1 MDTLTSIKVFR
12 QVVESGHFVAAAEHL
27 NLSTAN
33 VSKHVMS
40 LEKRLG
46 VRLLNR
52 SSRALSLTE
61 PGRVYFERSKTIVD
75 EMETAEL
82 ELGSLNTTPRGTLRI
97 SCPSWFATQQI
108 ADTLA
113 LYRRTYPDVIVD
125 ISFEDR
131 IVDLVQEGYDLA
143 LRVIRYPESLPA
155 DQVARP
161 VRQMVFHVGASREYI
176 KRNGA
181 PKSLQDLAS
190 HDMVAVGNLSSWVFE
205 NAAGKREVP
214 ARTVIRFRSMA
225 GVAHAVAAGMGL
237 ARLPAHF
244 FKDPQFKDILT
255 PVLTDHPVWQ
265 TTLYIVYASR
275 KFIPLKIRTFADLL
289 LLLEVARRKETQQR
303 RRAPLEVGVS
313 ATNESSRS
321 RSRSSLAL
329 MASVV

>member
-1 MDTLTSIKVFR
+1 MDTLTSMKVFR
-12 QVVESGHFVAAAEHL
+12 QIVESGSFVAAAEHF
-27 NLSTAN
+27 NFSTAN
-33 VSKHVMS
+33 VSKHVVS

-61 PGRVYFERSKTIVD
+61 PGRVYFERAKTIVD
-75 EMETAEL
+75 ELETAEL

-97 SCPSWFATQQI
+97 TCPSWFATQRI

-113 LYRRTYPDVIVD
+113 LYRQTYPDVVVD
-125 ISFEDR
+125 VSFEDR
-131 IVDLVQEGYDLA
+131 IVDLIQEGYDLA
-143 LRVIRYPESLPA
+143 LRVTPHPESLPA

-161 VRQMVFHVGASREYI
+161 VRQLVFYVGASREYI

-181 PKSLQDLAS
+181 PKSLQDLGS
-190 HDMVAVGNLSSWVFE
+190 HDLVAVGNLSSWVFE
-205 NAAGKREVP
+205 NADGKREVP
-214 ARTVIRFRSMA
+214 ARTVIRYRSMA

-244 FKDPQFKDILT
+244 FKDPQFKDVLT

-275 KFIPLKIRTFADLL
+275 KFVPLKIRTFADF
-289 LLLEVARRKETQQR
+289 LLLELARREETR
-303 RRAPLEVGVS
+303 HHRCAPLLGVGVS
-313 ATNESSRS
+313 TTNGSSRS
-321 RSRSSLAL
+321 LLAF
-329 MASVV
+329 MPRVV

>member
-1 MDTLTSIKVFR
+1 MDTLTSMKVFL
-12 QVVESGHFVAAAEHL
+12 QVVESGRFVAAAEHL

-75 EMETAEL
+75 ELETTEL

-97 SCPSWFATQQI
+97 TCPSWLATQRI

-113 LYRRTYPDVIVD
+113 LYRQTYPDVVVD
-125 ISFEDR
+125 VSFEDR
-131 IVDLVQEGYDLA
+131 IVDLIQEGYDLA
-143 LRVIRYPESLPA
+143 LRVTPHPESLPA

-161 VRQMVFHVGASREYI
+161 VRQMVFYVGASREYI

-181 PKSLQDLAS
+181 PKSLQDLGS
-190 HDMVAVGNLSSWVFE
+190 HDLVAVGNLSSWVFE
-205 NAAGKREVP
+205 SADGKREVP
-214 ARTVIRFRSMA
+214 ARTVIRYHSMA

-244 FKDPQFKDILT
+244 FKDPQFKDVLT

-275 KFIPLKIRTFADLL
+275 KFVPLKIRTFADF
-289 LLLEVARRKETQQR
+289 LLLELARREETRQR
-303 RRAPLEVGVS
+303 RCAPLLGVGVS
-313 ATNESSRS
+313 TTNGSSRS
-321 RSRSSLAL
+321 RLAF
-329 MASVV
+329 MAPVA

>member
-1 MDTLTSIKVFR
+1 MDTLTSMKVFL
-12 QVVESGHFVAAAEHL
+12 QVVESGRFVAAAEHL

-75 EMETAEL
+75 ELETTEL

-97 SCPSWFATQQI
+97 TCPSWLATQRI

-113 LYRRTYPDVIVD
+113 LYRQTYPDVVVD
-125 ISFEDR
+125 VSFEDR
-131 IVDLVQEGYDLA
+131 IVDLIQEGYDLA
-143 LRVIRYPESLPA
+143 LRVTPHPESLPA

-161 VRQMVFHVGASREYI
+161 VRQMVFYVGASREYI

-181 PKSLQDLAS
+181 PKSLQDLGS
-190 HDMVAVGNLSSWVFE
+190 HDLVAVGNLSSWVFE
-205 NAAGKREVP
+205 SADGKREVP
-214 ARTVIRFRSMA
+214 ARTVIRCHSMA

-237 ARLPAHF
+237 ARLPAHL
-244 FKDPQFKDILT
+244 FKDPQFKDVLT
-255 PVLTDHPVWQ
+255 PVLTEHPVWQ
-265 TTLYIVYASR
+265 TTLYILYASR
-275 KFIPLKIRTFADLL
+275 KFVPLKIRTFADF
-289 LLLEVARRKETQQR
+289 LLLELARREETRQR
-303 RRAPLEVGVS
+303 RCEPLLGVGVS
-313 ATNESSRS
+313 TTNGSSRS
-321 RSRSSLAL
+321 RLAF
-329 MASVV
+329 MAPVA

>member
-1 MDTLTSIKVFR
+1 MDTLTSMKVFR
-12 QVVESGHFVAAAEHL
+12 QIVESGSFVAAAEHL
-27 NLSTAN
+27 NFSTAN

-75 EMETAEL
+75 KLEMAEL

-97 SCPSWFATQQI
+97 SCPSWFATQRI

-113 LYRRTYPDVIVD
+113 LYRRTYPDVVVD

-143 LRVIRYPESLPA
+143 LRVIRYPDSLPA
-155 DQVARP
+155 DHVARP

-181 PKSLQDLAS
+181 PKSLQDLAG
-190 HDMVAVGNLSSWVFE
+190 HDLVAVGNLSSWVFE
-205 NAAGKREVP
+205 NAAGKREVL

-237 ARLPAHF
+237 ARLPTHF

-289 LLLEVARRKETQQR
+289 LLELARRQETQQR
-303 RRAPLEVGVS
+303 RCAPLEVGVS
-313 ATNESSRS
+313 TTNESSRS
-321 RSRSSLAL
+321 RLAL
-329 MASVV
+329 MAPVV

>member
-1 MDTLTSIKVFR
+1 MDTLTSMKVFR
-12 QVVESGHFVAAAEHL
+12 RIVESGSFVGAAEHL
-27 NLSTAN
+27 NFSTAN

-61 PGRVYFERSKTIVD
+61 PGRVYFERSKTILD
-75 EMETAEL
+75 ELETAEL

-97 SCPSWFATQQI
+97 SCPSWFATQRI

-113 LYRRTYPDVIVD
+113 LYRRTYPDVVVD
-125 ISFEDR
+125 VSFEDR

-161 VRQMVFHVGASREYI
+161 VRPMVFHVGASREYI
-176 KRNGA
+176 NRNGA

-190 HDMVAVGNLSSWVFE
+190 HDLVAVGNLSSWVFE
-205 NAAGKREVP
+205 NAVGKREVL

-237 ARLPAHF
+237 ARLPTHF

-275 KFIPLKIRTFADLL
+275 KFIPLKIRTFADF
-289 LLLEVARRKETQQR
+289 LLLELARREETQQR
-303 RRAPLEVGVS
+303 RCAPLEVGVS
-313 ATNESSRS
+313 TTNESSRS
-321 RSRSSLAL
+321 RLAL
-329 MASVV
+329 MAPVV

>member
-1 MDTLTSIKVFR
+1 MDTLTSMKVFR
-12 QVVESGHFVAAAEHL
+12 QVVESGSFVAAAEHL

-75 EMETAEL
+75 GLETAEL
-82 ELGSLNTTPRGTLRI
+82 ELGSLNTTPCGTLRI
-97 SCPSWFATQQI
+97 TCPSWFATQRI

-113 LYRRTYPDVIVD
+113 HYRQTYPDVVVD
-125 ISFEDR
+125 VSFEDR
-131 IVDLVQEGYDLA
+131 IVDLIQEGYDVA
-143 LRVIRYPESLPA
+143 LRVTPHPESLPA

-161 VRQMVFHVGASREYI
+161 VRPMVFYVGASREYI

-181 PKSLQDLAS
+181 PKSLQDLGS
-190 HDMVAVGNLSSWVFE
+190 HDLVAVGNLTSWVFE
-205 NAAGKREVP
+205 SANGRHEVP
-214 ARTVIRFRSMA
+214 ARTVIRYRSVA
-225 GVAHAVAAGMGL
+225 GVAHAVAAGIGL

-244 FKDPQFKDILT
+244 FKDPQFKDVLT

-289 LLLEVARRKETQQR
+289 LLELARRQETQQR
-303 RRAPLEVGVS
+303 RCAPLEVGVS
-313 ATNESSRS
+313 TTNESSRS
-321 RSRSSLAL
+321 RLAL
-329 MASVV
+329 MAPVV

>member
-1 MDTLTSIKVFR
+1 MDTLTSMKVFR
-12 QVVESGHFVAAAEHL
+12 QVVESGSFVAAAEHL
-27 NLSTAN
+27 DLSTAN

-75 EMETAEL
+75 KLEMAEL

-97 SCPSWFATQQI
+97 SCPSWFATQRI

-113 LYRRTYPDVIVD
+113 LYRRTYPDVVVD

-143 LRVIRYPESLPA
+143 LRVIRYPDSLPA
-155 DQVARP
+155 DHVALP

-176 KRNGA
+176 KRNGV

-190 HDMVAVGNLSSWVFE
+190 HDLVAVGNLSSWVFE
-205 NAAGKREVP
+205 NAAGKHEVL

-237 ARLPAHF
+237 ARLPTHF

-289 LLLEVARRKETQQR
+289 LLELARRQETQQR
-303 RRAPLEVGVS
+303 RCAPLEVGVS
-313 ATNESSRS
+313 TTNESSRS
-321 RSRSSLAL
+321 RLAL
-329 MASVV
+329 MAPVV

>member
-1 MDTLTSIKVFR
+1 MDTLTSMKVFR
-12 QVVESGHFVAAAEHL
+12 QVVESGRFVAAAEHL

-46 VRLLNR
+46 VQLLNR
-52 SSRALSLTE
+52 NSRALSLTE

-97 SCPSWFATQQI
+97 SCPSWFATQRI

-143 LRVIRYPESLPA
+143 LRLIRYPESLPA

-190 HDMVAVGNLSSWVFE
+190 HDVVAVGNLSSWVFE

-275 KFIPLKIRTFADLL
+275 KFIPLKIRTFADLV

-313 ATNESSRS
+313 TTIESS

-329 MASVV
+329 MAAVV

>member
-1 MDTLTSIKVFR
+1 MDTLTSMKVFR
-12 QVVESGHFVAAAEHL
+12 QVVEYGSFVAAAEHL
-27 NLSTAN
+27 NFSTAN

-75 EMETAEL
+75 ELETAEL

-97 SCPSWFATQQI
+97 TCPSWFATQRI

-113 LYRRTYPDVIVD
+113 LYKRTYPDVVVD
-125 ISFEDR
+125 VSFEDR
-131 IVDLVQEGYDLA
+131 IVDLIQEGYDLA
-143 LRVIRYPESLPA
+143 LRVTPHPEALPA

-161 VRQMVFHVGASREYI
+161 VRQMVFYVGASREYI

-181 PKSLQDLAS
+181 PKSLQDLGG
-190 HDMVAVGNLSSWVFE
+190 HDLVAVGNLSSWVFE
-205 NAAGKREVP
+205 SADGKREVP
-214 ARTVIRFRSMA
+214 ARTAIRYRSMA

-244 FKDPQFKDILT
+244 FKDPQFKEVLT

-275 KFIPLKIRTFADLL
+275 KFVPLKIRTFADFV
-289 LLLEVARRKETQQR
+289 LLEFARRKEARQHR
-303 RRAPLEVGVS
+303 CAPLAGVGVRT
-313 ATNESSRS
+313 TNGSSRS
-321 RSRSSLAL
+321 PLTF
-329 MASVV
+329 MAPVV

>member
-1 MDTLTSIKVFR
+1 MDTLTSMKVFR
-12 QVVESGHFVAAAEHL
+12 QVVEFRSFVAAAEHL
-27 NLSTAN
+27 DLSTAN
-33 VSKHVMS
+33 VSRHVMS

-61 PGRVYFERSKTIVD
+61 PGRVYFERSKTILD
-75 EMETAEL
+75 ELETAEL
-82 ELGSLNTTPRGTLRI
+82 ELGSLTTTPRGTLRI
-97 SCPSWFATQQI
+97 SCPSWFATQRI

-113 LYRRTYPDVIVD
+113 LYRRTYPDVVVD

-131 IVDLVQEGYDLA
+131 IVDLVQEGCDLA
-143 LRVIRYPESLPA
+143 LRVIRYPDSLPA
-155 DQVARP
+155 DHVARP

-190 HDMVAVGNLSSWVFE
+190 HDLVAVGNLSSWVFE
-205 NAAGKREVP
+205 NAAGKREVL

-237 ARLPAHF
+237 ARLPTHF

-275 KFIPLKIRTFADLL
+275 KFIPLKIRTFADF
-289 LLLEVARRKETQQR
+289 LLLELARREETRQR
-303 RRAPLEVGVS
+303 RCAPLEVGVS
-313 ATNESSRS
+313 TTNESSRS
-321 RSRSSLAL
+321 RLAL
-329 MASVV
+329 MAPVV

>member
-1 MDTLTSIKVFR
+1 MDTLTSMKVFL
-12 QVVESGHFVAAAEHL
+12 QVVEFRSFVAAAEHL
-27 NLSTAN
+27 DLSTAN

-61 PGRVYFERSKTIVD
+61 PGRVYFERSRTILD
-75 EMETAEL
+75 ELETAEL

-97 SCPSWFATQQI
+97 SCPSWFATQRI

-113 LYRRTYPDVIVD
+113 LYRQTYPDVVIDV
-125 ISFEDR
+125 SFEDR
-131 IVDLVQEGYDLA
+131 IVDLVQERYDLA
-143 LRVIRYPESLPA
+143 LRVIRYPDSLPA
-155 DQVARP
+155 DHVALP

-176 KRNGA
+176 KRNGV

-190 HDMVAVGNLSSWVFE
+190 HDLVAVGNLSSWVFE
-205 NAAGKREVP
+205 NAVGKHEVL

-237 ARLPAHF
+237 ARLPTHF

-289 LLLEVARRKETQQR
+289 LLELARREETRQR
-303 RRAPLEVGVS
+303 RCARLEVGVS
-313 ATNESSRS
+313 TTDESSRS
-321 RSRSSLAL
+321 RLAL
-329 MASVV
+329 MAPVV

>member
-1 MDTLTSIKVFR
+1 MDTLTSMKVFL
-12 QVVESGHFVAAAEHL
+12 QVVEFRSFVAAAEHL
-27 NLSTAN
+27 DLSTAN

-75 EMETAEL
+75 KLEMAEL

-97 SCPSWFATQQI
+97 SCPSWFATQRI

-113 LYRRTYPDVIVD
+113 LYRRTCPDVVVD

-143 LRVIRYPESLPA
+143 LRVIRYPDSLPA
-155 DQVARP
+155 DHVALP

-176 KRNGA
+176 KRNGV
-181 PKSLQDLAS
+181 PKSLQDLA
-190 HDMVAVGNLSSWVFE
+190 
-205 NAAGKREVP
+205 
-214 ARTVIRFRSMA
+214 
-225 GVAHAVAAGMGL
+225 
-237 ARLPAHF
+237 
-244 FKDPQFKDILT
+244 T
-255 PVLTDHPVWQ
+255 PVLNDHPLWQ

-289 LLLEVARRKETQQR
+289 LLELARRQETQQR
-303 RRAPLEVGVS
+303 RCAPLEVGVS
-313 ATNESSRS
+313 TTNESSRS
-321 RSRSSLAL
+321 RLAL
-329 MASVV
+329 MAPVV

>member
-1 MDTLTSIKVFR
+1 MDTLTSMKVFR
-12 QVVESGHFVAAAEHL
+12 QVVESGSFVAAAEHL
-27 NLSTAN
+27 DLSTAN

-40 LEKRLG
+40 LERRLG

-61 PGRVYFERSKTIVD
+61 PGRVYFERSKTILD
-75 EMETAEL
+75 ELETAEL

-97 SCPSWFATQQI
+97 SCPSWFATQRI

-113 LYRRTYPDVIVD
+113 LYRRTYPDVVVD
-125 ISFEDR
+125 VSFEDR

-161 VRQMVFHVGASREYI
+161 VRQMVFYVGASREYI

-190 HDMVAVGNLSSWVFE
+190 HDLVAVGNLSSWVFE
-205 NAAGKREVP
+205 NAVGKREVL

-275 KFIPLKIRTFADLL
+275 KFIPLKIRTFTDF
-289 LLLEVARRKETQQR
+289 LLLELARREETQQR
-303 RRAPLEVGVS
+303 RCAPLEVGVS
-313 ATNESSRS
+313 TTNASLRS
-321 RSRSSLAL
+321 RLAL
-329 MASVV
+329 MAPVV

>member
-1 MDTLTSIKVFR
+1 MDTLTSMKVFR
-12 QVVESGHFVAAAEHL
+12 QVVESGSFVAAAEHL
-27 NLSTAN
+27 DLSTAN

-61 PGRVYFERSKTIVD
+61 PGRVYFERSKTILD
-75 EMETAEL
+75 ELETAEL

-97 SCPSWFATQQI
+97 SCPSWFATQRI

-113 LYRRTYPDVIVD
+113 LYRRTYPDVVVD
-125 ISFEDR
+125 VSFEDR

-190 HDMVAVGNLSSWVFE
+190 HDLVAVGNLSSWVFE
-205 NAAGKREVP
+205 NAVGKREVL

-275 KFIPLKIRTFADLL
+275 KFIPLKIRTFTDF
-289 LLLEVARRKETQQR
+289 LLLELARREETQQR
-303 RRAPLEVGVS
+303 RCAPLEVGVS
-313 ATNESSRS
+313 TTNASLRS
-321 RSRSSLAL
+321 RLAL
-329 MASVV
+329 MAPVV

>member
-1 MDTLTSIKVFR
+1 MDTLTSMKVFR
-12 QVVESGHFVAAAEHL
+12 QVVESGSFVAAAEHL

-75 EMETAEL
+75 ELETAEL

-97 SCPSWFATQQI
+97 TCPSWFATQRI

-113 LYRRTYPDVIVD
+113 LYRQTYPDVVVD
-125 ISFEDR
+125 VSFEDR
-131 IVDLVQEGYDLA
+131 IVDLIQEGYDLA
-143 LRVIRYPESLPA
+143 LRVTAHPEALPA

-161 VRQMVFHVGASREYI
+161 VRQMAFYVGASRKYI
-176 KRNGA
+176 ERNGA
-181 PKSLQDLAS
+181 PKSLQDLGS
-190 HDMVAVGNLSSWVFE
+190 HDLVAVGNLSSWVFE
-205 NAAGKREVP
+205 TADEKREVS
-214 ARTVIRFRSMA
+214 ARTVIRYRSMA

-244 FKDPQFKDILT
+244 FKDPQFKDVLT
-255 PVLTDHPVWQ
+255 PVLTDHPVGQ
-265 TTLYIVYASR
+265 TTLYIVYVSR
-275 KFIPLKIRTFADLL
+275 KFVPLKIRTFADFLI
-289 LLLEVARRKETQQR
+289 LELARREKTRQR
-303 RRAPLEVGVS
+303 RFAPLLGVGVS
-313 ATNESSRS
+313 ATNGSSRS
-321 RSRSSLAL
+321 HLAF
-329 MASVV
+329 AAPVE

>member
-1 MDTLTSIKVFR
+1 MDTLTSMKVFR
-12 QVVESGHFVAAAEHL
+12 QVVESGSFVAAAEHL
-27 NLSTAN
+27 DLSTAN
-33 VSKHVMS
+33 VSRHVMS
-40 LEKRLG
+40 LERRLG

-61 PGRVYFERSKTIVD
+61 PGRVYFERSKTILD
-75 EMETAEL
+75 ELETAEL

-97 SCPSWFATQQI
+97 SCPSWFATQRI

-113 LYRRTYPDVIVD
+113 LYRRTYPDVVVD
-125 ISFEDR
+125 VSFEDR

-190 HDMVAVGNLSSWVFE
+190 HDLVAVGNLSSWVFE
-205 NAAGKREVP
+205 NAVGKREVL

-275 KFIPLKIRTFADLL
+275 KFIPLKIRTFTDF
-289 LLLEVARRKETQQR
+289 LLLELARREETQQR
-303 RRAPLEVGVS
+303 RCAPLEVGVS
-313 ATNESSRS
+313 TANASL

-329 MASVV
+329 MAPVV

>member
-1 MDTLTSIKVFR
+1 MDTLTSMKVFL
-12 QVVESGHFVAAAEHL
+12 QVVEFRSFVAAAEHL
-27 NLSTAN
+27 DLSTAN

-75 EMETAEL
+75 KLEMAEL
-82 ELGSLNTTPRGTLRI
+82 ELGSLNATPRGTLRI
-97 SCPSWFATQQI
+97 SCPSWFATQRI
-108 ADTLA
+108 ADALA
-113 LYRRTYPDVIVD
+113 LYRRTYPDVVVD

-143 LRVIRYPESLPA
+143 LRVIRYPDSLPA
-155 DQVARP
+155 DHVALP

-176 KRNGA
+176 KRNGV

-190 HDMVAVGNLSSWVFE
+190 HDLVAVGNLSSWVFE
-205 NAAGKREVP
+205 NAVGKHEVL

-237 ARLPAHF
+237 ARLPTHF

-289 LLLEVARRKETQQR
+289 LLELARREETHQR
-303 RRAPLEVGVS
+303 RWAPLEVGVS
-313 ATNESSRS
+313 TTNESSRS
-321 RSRSSLAL
+321 RLAL
-329 MASVV
+329 MAPVV

>member
-1 MDTLTSIKVFR
+1 MDTLTSMKVFR
-12 QVVESGHFVAAAEHL
+12 QIVESGSFVAAAEHF
-27 NLSTAN
+27 NFSTAN

-61 PGRVYFERSKTIVD
+61 PGRVYFERSKMIVD
-75 EMETAEL
+75 ELETAEL

-97 SCPSWFATQQI
+97 TCPSWFATQRI

-113 LYRRTYPDVIVD
+113 LYKQTYPDVVVD
-125 ISFEDR
+125 VSFEDR
-131 IVDLVQEGYDLA
+131 IVDLIQEGYDLA
-143 LRVIRYPESLPA
+143 LRVTPHPESLPA

-161 VRQMVFHVGASREYI
+161 VRQMVFYVGASREYI

-181 PKSLQDLAS
+181 PKSLQDLGS
-190 HDMVAVGNLSSWVFE
+190 HDLVAVGNLSSWVFE
-205 NAAGKREVP
+205 SADGRREVP
-214 ARTVIRFRSMA
+214 ARTAIRYRSMV
-225 GVAHAVAAGMGL
+225 GVAHAVAAGIGL

-244 FKDPQFKDILT
+244 FKDPQFKDVLT

-275 KFIPLKIRTFADLL
+275 KFVPLKIRTFADF
-289 LLLEVARRKETQQR
+289 LLLELARREETRQR
-303 RRAPLEVGVS
+303 RCAPLLGVGAS
-313 ATNESSRS
+313 TTNGSSRS
-321 RSRSSLAL
+321 RLAF
-329 MASVV
+329 MAPVA

>member
-1 MDTLTSIKVFR
+1 MDTLTSMKVFR
-12 QVVESGHFVAAAEHL
+12 QVVESGSFVAAAEHL
-27 NLSTAN
+27 DLSTAN
-33 VSKHVMS
+33 VSRHVMS
-40 LEKRLG
+40 LERRLG

-61 PGRVYFERSKTIVD
+61 PGRVYFERSKTILD
-75 EMETAEL
+75 ELETAEL

-97 SCPSWFATQQI
+97 SCPSWFATQRI

-113 LYRRTYPDVIVD
+113 LYRRTYPDVVVD
-125 ISFEDR
+125 VSFEDR

-190 HDMVAVGNLSSWVFE
+190 HDLVAVGNLSSWVFE
-205 NAAGKREVP
+205 NAVGKREVL
-214 ARTVIRFRSMA
+214 AGTVIRFRSMA

-275 KFIPLKIRTFADLL
+275 KFIPLKIRTFTDF
-289 LLLEVARRKETQQR
+289 LLLELARREETQQR
-303 RRAPLEVGVS
+303 RCAPLEVGVS
-313 ATNESSRS
+313 TTNASLRS
-321 RSRSSLAL
+321 RSNLAL
-329 MASVV
+329 MAPVV

>member
-1 MDTLTSIKVFR
+1 MDTLTSMKVFR
-12 QVVESGHFVAAAEHL
+12 QVVEFRSFVAAAEHL
-27 NLSTAN
+27 DLSTAN
-33 VSKHVMS
+33 VSRHVMS

-61 PGRVYFERSKTIVD
+61 PGRVYFERSKTILD
-75 EMETAEL
+75 ELETAEL

-97 SCPSWFATQQI
+97 SCPSWFATQRI

-113 LYRRTYPDVIVD
+113 LYRRTYPDVVVD

-131 IVDLVQEGYDLA
+131 IVDLVQEGCDLA
-143 LRVIRYPESLPA
+143 LRVMRYPDSLPP
-155 DQVARP
+155 DHVARP

-190 HDMVAVGNLSSWVFE
+190 HDLVAVGNLSSWVFE
-205 NAAGKREVP
+205 NAAGKREVL

-237 ARLPAHF
+237 ARLPTHF
-244 FKDPQFKDILT
+244 FKDPQFKDILR

-275 KFIPLKIRTFADLL
+275 KFIPLKIRTFADF
-289 LLLEVARRKETQQR
+289 LLLELARREETQQR
-303 RRAPLEVGVS
+303 RCAPLEVGVS
-313 ATNESSRS
+313 TTNESSRS
-321 RSRSSLAL
+321 RSAL
-329 MASVV
+329 MAPVV

>member
-1 MDTLTSIKVFR
+1 MDTLTSMKVFR
-12 QVVESGHFVAAAEHL
+12 QVVEFRSFVAAAEHL
-27 NLSTAN
+27 DLSTAN

-75 EMETAEL
+75 KLEMAEL
-82 ELGSLNTTPRGTLRI
+82 ELGSLNATPRGTLRI
-97 SCPSWFATQQI
+97 SCPSWFATQRI

-113 LYRRTYPDVIVD
+113 LYRRTYPDVVVD

-131 IVDLVQEGYDLA
+131 IVDLVQEGCDLA
-143 LRVIRYPESLPA
+143 LRVIRYPDSLPA
-155 DQVARP
+155 DHVARP

-190 HDMVAVGNLSSWVFE
+190 HDLVAVGNLSSWVFE
-205 NAAGKREVP
+205 NAVGKREIL

-237 ARLPAHF
+237 ARLPTHF

-275 KFIPLKIRTFADLL
+275 KFIPLKIRTFADF
-289 LLLEVARRKETQQR
+289 LLLELARREETQQR
-303 RRAPLEVGVS
+303 RCAPLEVGVS
-313 ATNESSRS
+313 TTNAS
-321 RSRSSLAL
+321 SRSSLAL
-329 MASVV
+329 MAPVV

>member
-1 MDTLTSIKVFR
+1 MDTLTSMKVFR
-12 QVVESGHFVAAAEHL
+12 QVVEFRSFVAAAEHL
-27 NLSTAN
+27 DLSTAN

-61 PGRVYFERSKTIVD
+61 PGRVYFARAKTIVD
-75 EMETAEL
+75 ELETAEL
-82 ELGSLNTTPRGTLRI
+82 ELGSLSTTPRGTLRI
-97 SCPSWFATQQI
+97 SCPSWFATQRI

-113 LYRRTYPDVIVD
+113 LYRRTYPDVVVD

-190 HDMVAVGNLSSWVFE
+190 HDLVAVGNLSSWVFE
-205 NAAGKREVP
+205 NAVGKREVL

-244 FKDPQFKDILT
+244 FKDPQFKEILT

-289 LLLEVARRKETQQR
+289 LLELARREETQQR
-303 RRAPLEVGVS
+303 RCAPLEVGVS
-313 ATNESSRS
+313 TTNESSRS
-321 RSRSSLAL
+321 RSGLAL
-329 MASVV
+329 MAPVV